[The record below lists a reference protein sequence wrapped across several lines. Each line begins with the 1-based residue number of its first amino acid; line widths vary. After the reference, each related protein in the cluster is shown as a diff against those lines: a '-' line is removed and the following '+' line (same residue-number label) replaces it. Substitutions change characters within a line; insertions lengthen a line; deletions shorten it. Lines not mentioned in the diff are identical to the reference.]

1 MPTLNITTN
10 VPLDGVSISDILRD
24 ASRAVATTIGKP
36 EQYVMVLLRGG
47 VPVMFAGSEEPA
59 AYGEIV
65 SIGGLSP
72 SVNKTISSAIS
83 EILESKLSIPKS
95 RFYLKFSDVNRP
107 DFGWNGSTF

>member
-10 VPLDGVSISDILRD
+10 VPLDGVSTSDILQD
-24 ASRAVATTIGKP
+24 ASRAIASTIGKP

-59 AYGEIV
+59 AYGEII
-65 SIGGLSP
+65 SIGGLGP
-72 SVNKTISSAIS
+72 SVNKSISAAIAA
-83 EILESKLSIPKS
+83 ILESKLSIPKS
-95 RFYLKFSDVNRP
+95 RFYLKFSDVNRT